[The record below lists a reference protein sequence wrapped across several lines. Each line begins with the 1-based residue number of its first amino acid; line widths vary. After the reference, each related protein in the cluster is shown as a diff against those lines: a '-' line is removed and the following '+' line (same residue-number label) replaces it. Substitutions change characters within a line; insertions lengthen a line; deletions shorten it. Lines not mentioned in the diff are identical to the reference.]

1 MEIVIKKVQYY
12 FFLIYC
18 ISALFAWQQGTP
30 RLASAFD
37 GSPTTVGATY
47 YGGEFD
53 EARQSWIVDN
63 TDQCNRIAAGE
74 FTAESLA
81 AIVADVCD
89 DDSGLGYENDTQ
101 LHNRVGYAELS
112 NPPGYGDFSALG
124 NLPSGTRLEINYGGK
139 CVIAEKLDVGTGGY
153 GVGAYPRAIDLWW
166 QTARS
171 LGFKSG
177 FDTVV
182 IRQVSSGTP
191 LTPVGQTTACGA
203 LPPAPSSSL
212 PNSKKNTG
220 VTNTPQPTSPQATE
234 QSEAETPKDMSSKA
248 FVRLPEGDS
257 VAHGPRGDSGSS
269 WTRILAY
276 VTLVTFTMVELVL
289 LGLILRRKK
298 KGSAKHKK
306 H

>member
-1 MEIVIKKVQYY
+1 MEIVNK
-12 FFLIYC
+12 LIR
-18 ISALFAWQQGTP
+18 ISITIIYVMTVLAVHQISVLRTVSAW
-30 RLASAFD
+30 D
-37 GSPTTVGATY
+37 GSPMTVGATY

-124 NLPSGTRLEINYGGK
+124 NLPSGTRLEINYNGR
-139 CVIAEKLDVGTGGY
+139 CVVAEKLDVGTGGY
-153 GVGAYPRAIDLWW
+153 GVGPYPRAIDFWW

-191 LTPVGQTTACGA
+191 LTAVGQTTACGA

-212 PNSKKNTG
+212 PNSKKNTS
-220 VTNTPQPTSPQATE
+220 VNKAPQPTNPQVAE
-234 QSEAETPKDMSSKA
+234 QPEAETPNDMSSKA
-248 FVRLPEGDS
+248 FVRLPEGDG
-257 VAHGPRGDSGSS
+257 VEHGPRSASS
-269 WTRILAY
+269 TPWTRILAY
-276 VTLVTFTMVELVL
+276 ITLVAFTMAELVL

-298 KGSAKHKK
+298 KGSVKHKK